1 MYIYMKQ
8 FRIFTVFILAALV
21 ASLISCATRPTAVE
35 KAEKA
40 QLLDEHIE
48 NRDFKFIAN
57 YAYPLS
63 YQPVYLMS
71 QYNVTVSADTVK
83 AYLPYYGRAYKAP
96 MGSSDGGI
104 KFESTDF
111 ESKVEKGKNDGEW
124 IVTIRTQDTPRPTTL
139 YFTLWN
145 NGTARLNVNDQDR
158 QSISFHGTIE
168 ERIVEAQK
176 KPK

>member
-1 MYIYMKQ
+1 MKHNNR
-8 FRIFTVFILAALV
+8 FTFFILTTLTVFLLN
-21 ASLISCATRPTAVE
+21 CATSHTAVE

-40 QLLDEHIE
+40 RLLDEHIE

-63 YQPVYLMS
+63 YQPVYLS
-71 QYNVTVSADTVK
+71 PYYDVTVSPDTVK
-83 AYLPYYGRAYKAP
+83 AHLPYYGRAYKAP
-96 MGSSDGGI
+96 INSSDGGI

-111 ESKVEKGKNDGEW
+111 ESKVEKGKKNGEW
-124 IVTIRTQDTPRPTTL
+124 IVTIRTQDTSRPFTL
-139 YFTLWN
+139 NFTLWN
-145 NGTARLNVNDQDR
+145 KGTARLNVNDQDR
-158 QSISFHGTIE
+158 QSISFHGTVE